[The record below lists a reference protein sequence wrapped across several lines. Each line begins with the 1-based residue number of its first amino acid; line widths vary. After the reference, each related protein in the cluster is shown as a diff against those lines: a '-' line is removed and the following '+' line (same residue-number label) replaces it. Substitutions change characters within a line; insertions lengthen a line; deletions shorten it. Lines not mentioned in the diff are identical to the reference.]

1 MNLKDPNFANRLD
14 TSSSDLT
21 EDFFVPA
28 LSAAYRYDRGVG
40 FFSSG
45 WIRIASKGLIAF
57 AANGGKARWVT
68 SPILSEED
76 WQALKIGDEA
86 KYDPV
91 LRASLQRNIS
101 DLERALE
108 KDSLSAL
115 AWMVADGILS
125 FKLALP
131 RNKLEQG
138 EFHDKFGIFTD
149 IDGNQISF
157 NGSYNDS
164 IQGTRNYESIKIFRG
179 WDPAFE
185 ELVVVVQSK
194 VEFCVL

>member
-1 MNLKDPNFANRLD
+1 MNLKDLNFSNRLD

-28 LSAAYRYDRGVG
+28 LSATYRYDRGVG

-45 WIRIASKGLIAF
+45 WIKITSKGLIAF

-125 FKLALP
+125 F
-131 RNKLEQG
+131 
-138 EFHDKFGIFTD
+138 
-149 IDGNQISF
+149 QI
-157 NGSYNDS
+157 
-164 IQGTRNYESIKIFRG
+164 GT
-179 WDPAFE
+179 
-185 ELVVVVQSK
+185 SK
-194 VEFCVL
+194 K